1 MSVMPALV
9 FLLCVI
15 TSVTCAALLLRQYIY
30 LKTRLLFWSFLC
42 FVGLAINNG
51 LVFVDL
57 VVLGDDVSL
66 LSYRHLASLAAVS
79 VLLYGFIRE
88 SD

>member
-1 MSVMPALV
+1 
-9 FLLCVI
+9 
-15 TSVTCAALLLRQYIY
+15 
-30 LKTRLLFWSFLC
+30 
-42 FVGLAINNG
+42 
-51 LVFVDL
+51 VFVDL